1 MSLVAK
7 APAADGRGFALPHI
21 SSARFVPVALVA
33 ITVFAVFYQQRWGTI
48 TDTSWLITVCERVLP
63 GDRLYI
69 DIVET
74 NPPFSVWLYMP
85 PVALAK
91 ALGIAPEILVHAWT
105 YSAAFV
111 GLGFA
116 GIVVRRAGF
125 PEAPT
130 LFWLAPAFYALLV
143 IMPGN
148 AFSQRDHIGMA
159 LFLPLLA
166 LTAWRAREEAPPPS
180 AGIAVFAG
188 LCGSVLVLVK
198 PYYALMVL
206 APALFVVVR
215 RRSLRPLFAPE
226 YWTIGVACIAYLS
239 LILVFHRAFIED
251 IYPMVAETYVQV
263 RFLPTLL
270 ERYTLPYAAVMV
282 LVWFL
287 SRRRGDT
294 SLATVAI
301 LASAAG
307 IVCLVYQGKGFPY
320 HAYPAFLLALVALL
334 CLLALPRA
342 DGRAGWMS
350 LRAVLVPL
358 VTVVVILYA
367 FTPFRAGSRPDAA
380 LVEAVRAVAERPTV
394 AQIGTDLSIG
404 HPFSREIGGRWVS
417 AYSSDWLGSSALM
430 LSEAGG
436 PDAGQHLATARD
448 YTARKRA
455 ELERTRPDIIV
466 TQNNDILW
474 QKIMA
479 EEDGLAPF
487 LQSYRLLAEGRR
499 MRVLIRND
507 YNAAKSDPLTPE

>member
-1 MSLVAK
+1 MNSVAK
-7 APAADGRGFALPHI
+7 TPAADGRGFSLPQI
-21 SSARFVPVALVA
+21 SSARFVPAALVA
-33 ITVFAVFYQQRWGTI
+33 ITVFAIFYQQRWGTI
-48 TDTSWLITVCERVLP
+48 TDTSWLITVCERVLA
-63 GDRLYI
+63 GDRLYV
-69 DIVET
+69 DIFET

-91 ALGIAPEILVHAWT
+91 VLGIAPEILVHAWT
-105 YSAAFV
+105 YLAAIV
-111 GLGFA
+111 GLGLA
-116 GIVVRRAGF
+116 GIIVRRAGL
-125 PEAPT
+125 PEAPK
-130 LFWLAPAFYALLV
+130 LFNLAPVFYALLV

-148 AFSQRDHIGMA
+148 AFSQREHIGMA

-166 LTAWRAREEAPPPS
+166 LTAWRAREQAPPPS
-180 AGIAVFAG
+180 AGIAVLAG

-198 PYYALMVL
+198 PYHALMVL

-226 YWTIGVACIAYLS
+226 YWTIGAACIAYLA
-239 LILVFHRAFIED
+239 LVLVFHRAFIDD

-263 RFLPTLL
+263 RFLPTVL
-270 ERYTLPYAAVMV
+270 ERYALPYAAVMA

-287 SRRRGDT
+287 SRRRLG
-294 SLATVAI
+294 SQELATVAM

-320 HAYPAFLLALVALL
+320 HAYPALLCALVALL
-334 CLLALPRA
+334 CVLALPRA
-342 DGRAGWMS
+342 DGRAG
-350 LRAVLVPL
+350 RRFGNIAIPL
-358 VTVVVILYA
+358 VAAAVILYA
-367 FTPFRAGSRPDAA
+367 FAPFRFVVLPEAA
-380 LVEAVRAVAERPTV
+380 LVQAAGAATERPTV

-404 HPFSREIGGRWVS
+404 HPFSRMIGGHWVS

-436 PDAGQHLATARD
+436 PETERHLAIARD
-448 YTARKRA
+448 YVARKRA
-455 ELERTRPDIIV
+455 ELERTRPDIIL

-487 LQSYRLLAEGRR
+487 LQNYRLLAEGRR
-499 MRVLIRND
+499 MRVLIRKD
-507 YNAAKSDPLTPE
+507 YSAEAGHQLTPE